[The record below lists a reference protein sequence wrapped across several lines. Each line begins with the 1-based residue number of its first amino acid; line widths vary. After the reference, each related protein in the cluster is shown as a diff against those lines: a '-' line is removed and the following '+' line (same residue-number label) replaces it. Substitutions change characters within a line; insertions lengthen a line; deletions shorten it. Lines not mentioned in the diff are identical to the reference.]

1 VQTADGNI
9 ALTQAKWNATGTD
22 PDGKP
27 VTVSEAGQS
36 VLRVRIHPAPPSSP
50 SVFVLLGESIEIRA
64 CARDLRLRTDPESG
78 SGRR

>member
-36 VLRVRIHPAPPSSP
+36 VTEGFEFIPLRHR
-50 SVFVLLGESIEIRA
+50 VLL
-64 CARDLRLRTDPESG
+64 CLQFDDK
-78 SGRR
+78 